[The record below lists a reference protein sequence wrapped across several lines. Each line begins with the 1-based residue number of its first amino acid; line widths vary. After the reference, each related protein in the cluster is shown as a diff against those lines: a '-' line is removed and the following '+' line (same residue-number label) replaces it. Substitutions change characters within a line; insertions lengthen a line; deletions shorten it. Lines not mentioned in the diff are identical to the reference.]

1 MALLPPLLPL
11 LLQLAVVLVPAPA
24 IRSSSPPNVGIACVD
39 GSAAARRVA
48 TPAAAGTAVVE
59 TSPHSAHTRAVNRP
73 SARQMLPLPL
83 LLLLLLL
90 LLLAIS
96 LQKLMVDLRRV
107 ATSAAEGN
115 TNTAATHRRSVAH
128 VLVLVLVL
136 IVKLLQLLQLLE
148 LLELLE

>member
-1 MALLPPLLPL
+1 
-11 LLQLAVVLVPAPA
+11 
-24 IRSSSPPNVGIACVD
+24 
-39 GSAAARRVA
+39 
-48 TPAAAGTAVVE
+48 
-59 TSPHSAHTRAVNRP
+59 
-73 SARQMLPLPL
+73 MLP
-83 LLLLLLL
+83 

>member
-1 MALLPPLLPL
+1 MALLPPLLPLLPL

-48 TPAAAGTAVVE
+48 TPAAAGSAVVE

-73 SARQMLPLPL
+73 SARQMLPLP
-83 LLLLLLL
+83 LLLLL

>member
-1 MALLPPLLPL
+1 MALLPPLLPLLPL

-90 LLLAIS
+90 AIS

>member
-1 MALLPPLLPL
+1 
-11 LLQLAVVLVPAPA
+11 VVLVPAPA

-48 TPAAAGTAVVE
+48 TPAAADTAVVE

-73 SARQMLPLPL
+73 SARQMLPLP
-83 LLLLLLL
+83 LLLLL